1 VWLRCWYLLHEMM
14 MNSNQSQE
22 IVTVSVAIKFSGSV
36 PLHHTDYSLG
46 SMKPSDCVLPSYA
59 IL

>member
-1 VWLRCWYLLHEMM
+1 